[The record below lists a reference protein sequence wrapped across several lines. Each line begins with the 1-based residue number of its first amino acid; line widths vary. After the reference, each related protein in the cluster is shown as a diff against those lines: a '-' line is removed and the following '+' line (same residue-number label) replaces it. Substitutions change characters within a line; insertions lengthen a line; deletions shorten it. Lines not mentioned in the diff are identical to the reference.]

1 MLNQIGIHSEIKEL
15 FNDIKFNDLI
25 SFDKSISENSNR
37 YCTSVQLTCDD
48 FSIIKEH
55 IKKDIVQTISRKSIM
70 YLIDNSRKEYIDL
83 TKYNNDIELD
93 RLSTDELIKYIID
106 SGYKKCILNGMLAVC
121 IQDSS
126 LFNFTKVKSTLNSAD
141 IYNIGSIY
149 GTEFYVDPYMKYNDN
164 TIILLNEIRMNIA
177 FIDVEL
183 SNEATFH
190 PRIKIDFN
198 SFYYDSDYLVCSV
211 LEKKGSPTYLKY
223 ISDLRNQKIDDILN
237 D

>member
-25 SFDKSISENSNR
+25 SFDKSISGNSNR

-55 IKKDIVQTISRKSIM
+55 IKKNIVQMVSRKSIM
-70 YLIDNSRKEYIDL
+70 YLIDNSS
-83 TKYNNDIELD
+83 NDIELD

-106 SGYKKCILNGMLAVC
+106 SGYKKCILNGMLAAC

-126 LFNFTKVKSTLNSAD
+126 LFNSTKVKSTLNNAD

-149 GTEFYVDPYMKYNDN
+149 ETEFYVDPYMKYNDN
-164 TIILLNEIRMNIA
+164 TIILLNEIRMNFV

-190 PRIKIDFN
+190 PRIKINFN
-198 SFYYDSDYLVCSV
+198 SFYYNSDYLVCSV

-223 ISDLRNQKIDDILN
+223 ISDLRNQKIDDMLN

>member
-83 TKYNNDIELD
+83 TK
-93 RLSTDELIKYIID
+93 
-106 SGYKKCILNGMLAVC
+106 
-121 IQDSS
+121 
-126 LFNFTKVKSTLNSAD
+126 
-141 IYNIGSIY
+141 
-149 GTEFYVDPYMKYNDN
+149 
-164 TIILLNEIRMNIA
+164 
-177 FIDVEL
+177 
-183 SNEATFH
+183 
-190 PRIKIDFN
+190 
-198 SFYYDSDYLVCSV
+198 
-211 LEKKGSPTYLKY
+211 
-223 ISDLRNQKIDDILN
+223 
-237 D
+237 